1 MMTSAEPRIISACSF
16 GDGTEILIVTGDG
29 DTLAEFEIPRA
40 LLDVDAL
47 ADRFAA
53 GAGATCSR

>member
-1 MMTSAEPRIISACSF
+1 MSRPSRIISACSI
-16 GDGTEILIVTGDG
+16 GDVTEILIVTGDG

-47 ADRFAA
+47 ADRFAPTA
-53 GAGATCSR
+53 VLA

>member
-1 MMTSAEPRIISACSF
+1 MMSRPSRIISACSI
-16 GDGTEILIVTGDG
+16 GDVTEILIVTGDG

-47 ADRFAA
+47 ADRFAPTA
-53 GAGATCSR
+53 VLA